1 MSPMHLAG
9 SSGHLDA
16 VRFLVE
22 VGVNKDQLTTDNG
35 STPLHYAAEGG
46 HLDIVCFLIEPRRIS
61 RQLIMG
67 QHLRSLRQKRA
78 TLLLYVCWLSLVR
91 TLTEPPT
98 VEQPLDVA
106 RESGHGAV
114 VGFLTSLIYIG
125 QRAPQEDSEKRHAV
139 TRIQKFREHAGEV
152 WRTGIHWG
160 LRYVHMAVFFI
171 LRVPYSWSLNDCCKV
186 NWWIRWSSQ
195 RLFWRLS

>member
-35 STPLHYAAEGG
+35 STPLHYAAEGD

-78 TLLLYVCWLSLVR
+78 TLLLYVC
-91 TLTEPPT
+91 
-98 VEQPLDVA
+98 
-106 RESGHGAV
+106 
-114 VGFLTSLIYIG
+114 
-125 QRAPQEDSEKRHAV
+125 
-139 TRIQKFREHAGEV
+139 
-152 WRTGIHWG
+152 
-160 LRYVHMAVFFI
+160 
-171 LRVPYSWSLNDCCKV
+171 
-186 NWWIRWSSQ
+186 
-195 RLFWRLS
+195 